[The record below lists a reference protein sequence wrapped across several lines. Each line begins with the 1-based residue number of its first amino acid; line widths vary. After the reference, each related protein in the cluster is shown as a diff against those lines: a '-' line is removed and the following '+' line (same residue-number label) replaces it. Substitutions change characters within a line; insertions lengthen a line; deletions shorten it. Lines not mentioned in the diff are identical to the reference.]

1 MSRENVELVRR
12 GYELFNEGG
21 PEAVISAGMWSLEI
35 VFDMVAR

>member
-21 PEAVISAGMWSLEI
+21 PEAVISAGMWSPEI